1 MDAIKTL
8 NYTEPSFSI
17 RSHLNEVCN
26 HVKNSGRGSA
36 AKLLQNLGQ
45 GWGEGPGKIMTGG
58 STTKAD
64 YLTVPPTKLLWIR
77 LKKWVI

>member
-8 NYTEPSFSI
+8 NYTEPSFII

-36 AKLLQNLGQ
+36 AKLLQNLQQDRAKDG
-45 GWGEGPGKIMTGG
+45 GREGPGKIMTGVQP
-58 STTKAD
+58 
-64 YLTVPPTKLLWIR
+64 L
-77 LKKWVI
+77 

>member
-8 NYTEPSFSI
+8 NYTEPSFII

-45 GWGEGPGKIMTGG
+45 GWGRVQG
-58 STTKAD
+58 
-64 YLTVPPTKLLWIR
+64 R
-77 LKKWVI
+77 L

>member
-8 NYTEPSFSI
+8 NYTEPSFII
-17 RSHLNEVCN
+17 RSHMNEVCN

-45 GWGEGPGKIMTGG
+45 DRAKDGG
-58 STTKAD
+58 R
-64 YLTVPPTKLLWIR
+64 VQGR
-77 LKKWVI
+77 L